1 VVSVD
6 APARAAVPVAE
17 LRGAGRTFDGP
28 SPVIALRPTD
38 LNIYAGDWIAVT
50 GRSGSGKSTLLHLL
64 GLLDRPT
71 TGTYLLDGV
80 DTAAMSDR
88 ERTRLRAR
96 HIGFVFQSFHLLA
109 HRSALENV
117 MLSLMYAGCPR
128 SQRAARAAEA
138 LDRVGLSHR
147 RDALPPTLSGGER
160 QRVAT
165 ARALATEPALLLAD
179 EPTGNLDS
187 ATAEEVLA
195 LFDRLHAE
203 GQTIVLVT
211 HDPTVAARAHR
222 RLHLVDGTVS
232 EAAPRTPGVSNVA

>member
-1 VVSVD
+1 VVS
-6 APARAAVPVAE
+6 APVAQ
-17 LRGAGRTFDGP
+17 LVGVGRTFPGP
-28 SPVIALRPTD
+28 NPVTALHPTD
-38 LNIYAGDWIAVT
+38 LTVHIGEWLAIT

-71 TGTYLLDGV
+71 TGAYLLDGI
-80 DTAAMSDR
+80 DTAAMPDR
-88 ERTRLRAR
+88 ERTRLRGA

-117 MLSLMYAGCPR
+117 ILSLMYSGCPR

-138 LDRVGLSHR
+138 LARVGLDHR

-187 ATAEEVLA
+187 VTADEVLA
-195 LFDRLHAE
+195 LFHRLHVE

-222 RLHLVDGTVS
+222 RLHLVDGTATEV
-232 EAAPRTPGVSNVA
+232 AHATPQPSGPGLSYVA